1 MKKLKNRKILIYSLF
16 IIGVVLVMSGFSYAY
31 FTASSQSNSQTITS
45 GVLELT
51 YETGQD
57 IDLENAYPTTEEN
70 ASISKF
76 SIVNTGTLDTEYNI
90 HFANISLTKDG
101 LNTTS
106 NNLKWAL
113 YESNQLL
120 SSGSFGPSDGYFIG
134 DQYLRIYLE
143 QPLAVG
149 EEKSFILKVWLQET
163 GEVQNEDQ
171 GLSLNFQLFA
181 STSESLNSEV
191 KRKVYS
197 WGDQYAYGYES
208 DNYWGYNLNYTT
220 FMGQA
225 LMRGNRLDR
234 IDSGGAN
241 RTIDLMLEAIQ
252 TGRIE
257 SEDWDLDIRERLAEL
272 SSQDILTLSF
282 GTFDFSKVWTDA
294 GVSTEEDGV
303 TAALNYM
310 DQFISIYDQLLTE
323 VTILTNSHVIV
334 FGPLN
339 TAIKVYNLEED
350 TITNQIFDEL
360 DQRMIELCQ
369 KHSVEYVSGYQLFK
383 GKVKTYFEQDGT
395 ILTEAGFRLIS
406 NAMMDIVQSYSEN
419 EIMLLGLGD
428 SIGVGVLANGL
439 SSTYTNGYNQMLYD
453 ILHQENANYSVF
465 YGAVSGST
473 IENYLEAIQT
483 GKMTLSDGK
492 RDYPLADNLKALDSH
507 DIVTF
512 SITGNDIIQKIILS
526 GTLDNLLIN
535 QTITKEEVQLIID
548 DILTDYETFLIE
560 MRNVYSGHFITLGVY
575 NMVIPAYALAD
586 DSNPLLTSWLELM
599 DYYDQRMQEISASY
613 NVDYVSGYQLF
624 KGQER
629 TYFPIDRDVH
639 PNEAGYRLIAN
650 KILEVIRTY

>member
-113 YESNQLL
+113 YDSNQLL
-120 SSGSFGPSDGYFIG
+120 SSGSFGPGDGYFIG

-241 RTIDLMLEAIQ
+241 RTIDFMLEAVQ

-303 TAALNYM
+303 TEALNYM

-339 TAIKVYNLEED
+339 TAIKIYNLEED

-428 SIGVGVLANGL
+428 SIGVGGLANGL

-483 GKMTLSDGK
+483 GKMTLSDGE